1 VFRLGKRIVDMI
13 CDILEENG
21 SMQVSQITELINSKL
36 SNERTRN
43 TINTLI
49 YSNLNTKGERLFTK
63 VSYGRFT
70 LRNGSAGNIKD
81 NILEKLVGLMI
92 EYQGILQKNN
102 IDYNTTKYGIKF
114 NKYEKNFIIKLME
127 KLGL

>member
-1 VFRLGKRIVDMI
+1 MI